1 MSSSSN
7 KPIMKFKHIVL
18 TSIGLASMLLL
29 NACGDSRNDTGTQYA
44 PQMYDPVGPEPY
56 KQTEENRN
64 QFTASGMNMRD
75 PARGTV
81 SRRNYHTTFGQGDS
95 TVTDLMVYNIPKDS
109 IAIAERTLTNPIPN
123 TEAVLEEGKLL
134 YSRYCIHCHGEGGK
148 GDGLVG
154 KEYKGVPSY
163 SADAYKTMN
172 DGHIFHVITHGKGRM
187 WPHGSQM
194 TPEERWK
201 IVTYV
206 HKLQQ
211 G

>member
-1 MSSSSN
+1 
-7 KPIMKFKHIVL
+7 MKISMRTNYTGVA
-18 TSIGLASMLLL
+18 TLAVISLLWAAT
-29 NACGDSRNDTGTQYA
+29 ACTDSHNSTGREFA
-44 PQMYDPVGPEPY
+44 PQMYDAVGYEPY
-56 KQTEENRN
+56 RQVRANTVNPY
-64 QFTASGMNMRD
+64 GLNMRD

-81 SRRNYHTTFGQGDS
+81 SRPNYHTKFGNGDS
-95 TVTDLMVYNIPKDS
+95 TTTDLMIYNIPKDS
-109 IAIAERTLTNPIPN
+109 IGIAERVLVNPIADS
-123 TEAVLEEGKLL
+123 EKMLAEGKIL
-134 YSRYCIHCHGEGGK
+134 YTRYCVHCHGEGGK

-201 IVTYV
+201 IVQYV

>member
-1 MSSSSN
+1 MS
-7 KPIMKFKHIVL
+7 KITKHRSVAAIAMV
-18 TSIGLASMLLL
+18 GLIIAGS
-29 NACGDSRNDTGTQYA
+29 ACKRGHDDTNVEFA
-44 PQMYDPVGPEPY
+44 PQMYDAVGYEPY
-56 KQTEENRN
+56 RQIRPNTINPE
-64 QFTASGMNMRD
+64 GLNMRL

-81 SRRNYHTTFGQGDS
+81 ARPNYHTQFGTGDS
-95 TVTDLMVYNIPKDS
+95 ATTDLMIYNIPKDS
-109 IAIAERTLTNPIPN
+109 IGLAERVLTNPILE
-123 TEAVLEEGKLL
+123 TEKTLEEGKVL
-134 YSRYCIHCHGEGGK
+134 YGRYCIHCHGEGGK

-201 IVTYV
+201 IVQYV

>member
-1 MSSSSN
+1 M
-7 KPIMKFKHIVL
+7 IMKVKHIAIPIVGTICAIL
-18 TSIGLASMLLL
+18 MT
-29 NACGDSRNDTGTQYA
+29 ACGDSHNDTGTQYA
-44 PQMYDPVGPEPY
+44 PQMYDPVGPEAY
-56 KQTEENRN
+56 KQIDSNRIN
-64 QFTASGMNMRD
+64 PYGLSMRE

-81 SRRNYHTTFGQGDS
+81 SRANYHTTFGSGDS
-95 TVTDLMVYNIPKDS
+95 TITDLMLYNVPKDS
-109 IAIAERTLTNPIPN
+109 IGIAERTLSNPIPG
-123 TEAVLEEGKLL
+123 TEVNLKDGEVLYG
-134 YSRYCIHCHGEGGK
+134 RYCVHCHGEAGK

-154 KEYKGVPSY
+154 KMYAGVPNY
-163 SADAYKTMN
+163 TVGDYKTMN

-201 IVTYV
+201 IVLYV

>member
-1 MSSSSN
+1 
-7 KPIMKFKHIVL
+7 MKMITKHTGVAVL
-18 TSIGLASMLLL
+18 AIAGLLFVGT
-29 NACGDSRNDTGTQYA
+29 ACEDSHNDTGREYA
-44 PQMYDPVGPEPY
+44 PQMYDAVGYEPY
-56 KQTEENRN
+56 KQIRPNSVN
-64 QFTASGMNMRD
+64 PYGLNMRD

-81 SRRNYHTTFGQGDS
+81 SRPNYHTTFGSGDS
-95 TVTDLMVYNIPKDS
+95 TTTDLMIYNIPKDS
-109 IAIAERTLTNPIPN
+109 IGLAERVLTNPISE
-123 TEAVLEEGKLL
+123 TAKTLEEGKVL
-134 YSRYCIHCHGEGGK
+134 YGRYCIHCHGEGGK

-201 IVTYV
+201 IVQYV

>member
-1 MSSSSN
+1 MAT
-7 KPIMKFKHIVL
+7 IAMV
-18 TSIGLASMLLL
+18 GLIIAGS
-29 NACGDSRNDTGTQYA
+29 ACKRGHDDTNVEFA
-44 PQMYDPVGPEPY
+44 PQMYDAVGYEPY
-56 KQTEENRN
+56 RQIRPNTINPE
-64 QFTASGMNMRD
+64 GLNMRL

-81 SRRNYHTTFGQGDS
+81 ARPNYHTQFGTGDS
-95 TVTDLMVYNIPKDS
+95 ATTDLMIYNIPKDS
-109 IAIAERTLTNPIPN
+109 IGLAERVLTNPILE
-123 TEAVLEEGKLL
+123 TEKTLEEGKVL
-134 YSRYCIHCHGEGGK
+134 YGRYCIHCHGEGGK

-201 IVTYV
+201 IVQYV

>member
-1 MSSSSN
+1 M
-7 KPIMKFKHIVL
+7 ITKHTGITAIVL
-18 TSIGLASMLLL
+18 IGLLAGGT
-29 NACGDSRNDTGTQYA
+29 ACKRDHDDTGLEFA
-44 PQMYDPVGPEPY
+44 PQMYDPVSYEPY
-56 KQTEENRN
+56 KQVRPNEVNPT
-64 QFTASGMNMRD
+64 GLNMRD

-81 SRRNYHTTFGQGDS
+81 SRPNYHTRFGEGD
-95 TVTDLMVYNIPKDS
+95 TTTTDLMIYNIPKDS
-109 IAIAERTLTNPIPN
+109 IALAERVLTNPIPQ
-123 TEAVLEEGKLL
+123 TERTLEEGKIL
-134 YSRYCIHCHGEGGK
+134 YGRYCIHCHGEGGK

-163 SADAYKTMN
+163 SADAYKSMN

-201 IVTYV
+201 IVQYV

>member
-1 MSSSSN
+1 MS
-7 KPIMKFKHIVL
+7 KHTTITTLVAV
-18 TSIGLASMLLL
+18 GLLL
-29 NACGDSRNDTGTQYA
+29 GGVSCKRSHNDTGLEFA
-44 PQMYDPVGPEPY
+44 PQMYDAVGYEPY
-56 KQTEENRN
+56 RQIRPNTINPY
-64 QFTASGMNMRD
+64 GLNMRD

-81 SRRNYHTTFGQGDS
+81 SRANYRTTFGTGDS
-95 TVTDLMVYNIPKDS
+95 ATTDLMVYNIPKDS
-109 IAIAERTLTNPIPN
+109 ISIAERTLTNPIPE
-123 TEAVLEEGKLL
+123 TEKSLEEGKVL
-134 YSRYCIHCHGEGGK
+134 YGRYCVHCHGEGGK

-172 DGHIFHVITHGKGRM
+172 DGHIYHVITHGKGRM

-201 IVTYV
+201 IVQYV

>member
-1 MSSSSN
+1 MNMISTH
-7 KPIMKFKHIVL
+7 KGFAFFAIV
-18 TSIGLASMLLL
+18 GVLLL
-29 NACGDSRNDTGTQYA
+29 GTACEDDHNDTGREYA
-44 PQMYDPVGPEPY
+44 PQMYDPVSYEPY
-56 KQTEENRN
+56 KQIRPNTVNPY
-64 QFTASGMNMRD
+64 GLNMRD
-75 PARGTV
+75 PAQGTV
-81 SRRNYHTTFGQGDS
+81 SRPNYHTTFGAGDS
-95 TVTDLMVYNIPKDS
+95 ATTDLMIYNIPKDS
-109 IAIAERTLTNPIPN
+109 IGLAERVLINPIPE
-123 TEAVLEEGKLL
+123 TAKTLDEGKVL
-134 YSRYCIHCHGEGGK
+134 YGRYCIHCHGEGGK

-201 IVTYV
+201 IVQFV